1 MMRSKHGTYPE
12 YHTSLDDLDFVTPL
26 GLEGGF
32 QIHKNAIKI
41 LENNMVLKSTVLG
54 EPQLGKRGLRP
65 QVGEKTNADKVMT
78 LMNIL
83 SYCDGKMTIL
93 EIAEITNQSFDT
105 VYSTI
110 EELIKHGL
118 LVKENTN

>member
-1 MMRSKHGTYPE
+1 
-12 YHTSLDDLDFVTPL
+12 
-26 GLEGGF
+26 
-32 QIHKNAIKI
+32 
-41 LENNMVLKSTVLG
+41 LG

-93 EIAEITNQSFDT
+93 EIADIINESFNNI
-105 VYSTI
+105 YPII
-110 EELIKHGL
+110 EKLVEHGL
-118 LVKENTN
+118 LTKKYDQ